1 MKSTISPVL
10 SGAWA
15 LALATLLVS
24 PSFAEARPRQGTSKG
39 QEPTVSQSGSS
50 ARSGGAYAKQRS
62 HRGAPAR
69 SARVQRDRGKSS
81 AARSQVTTPRSVQS
95 RQRGSHS
102 APQQRSWSRPQPEPR
117 QSVSR
122 SPSQVRPTPSR
133 ALPRDVGQRA
143 RGQVVERQRQDNRNA
158 WRPTPRT
165 QQPADIGRDTSRDTG
180 RFSGRETSRE
190 TSRYSGRDTSLN
202 SSRDI
207 ATYNDRNR
215 QQDGRYRGQDGGQV
229 GGQYRGRDGGSSY
242 ERYDRQYSGHRTQQF
257 EGRVRRLER
266 GDGGY
271 RVWLDHGNHC
281 FWIPE
286 ARFRLWPIRIGFS
299 VSFGGFWNP
308 AGYYNIY
315 DYGSYYYGG
324 SHYGGRP
331 YYGSSSYG
339 GSYYGGR
346 SYYGG
351 SYNASSYLQGYV
363 DRFDY
368 AAGTMVVRDDS
379 SGRYA
384 TVLMRGD
391 DPQFGYLQPGDWVS
405 LSGVWTRS
413 GYFEAYRIEDLTQ
426 R

>member
-1 MKSTISPVL
+1 MKSTISPLL

-15 LALATLLVS
+15 IALATLLAS
-24 PSFAEARPRQGTSKG
+24 PSFAAARPRQGTPKG
-39 QEPTVSQSGSS
+39 QKPTVSQRGSS
-50 ARSGGAYAKQRS
+50 VRSGGARAKQSS

-69 SARVQRDRGKSS
+69 SARVQSDREQSS
-81 AARSQVTTPRSVQS
+81 AARSQVTTPRSVQPQ
-95 RQRGSHS
+95 QRGSHS

-122 SPSQVRPTPSR
+122 SPSQVRPTLPR

-143 RGQVVERQRQDNRNA
+143 RGQFVERPRKDNQRQDNWNA
-158 WRPTPRT
+158 WRSTPRT
-165 QQPADIGRDTSRDTG
+165 QQPTDTP
-180 RFSGRETSRE
+180 
-190 TSRYSGRDTSLN
+190 RYSGRDTSLN

-215 QQDGRYRGQDGGQV
+215 QQDGRYRGRDGGQV

-324 SHYGGRP
+324 SHYGARP

-346 SYYGG
+346 PYYGG